1 MIKHFLYK
9 DKITLFVFVVISLI
23 QSSCMHYGEIGR
35 NISGEIIGSNFSI
48 PEMAFYEYLKEDGV
62 AMNFLLSMLTTTG
75 FFFVFQLPFNGI
87 YLFQESRKDKIK
99 FAIIFW
105 LLPAILGLPTLI
117 FFGVYLV
124 SPFAAL
130 SVFLTLISLA
140 LGDQTSISR
149 EMITENWASPTAAL
163 GWYHLLWLGITIK
176 HISSIMFKEFS
187 SYIKKKY
194 L

>member
-1 MIKHFLYK
+1 MIKKFLYK
-9 DKITLFVFVVISLI
+9 DKITLLVFVVISFI
-23 QSSCMHYGEIGR
+23 QSSCMLYGEIGR
-35 NISGEIIGSNFSI
+35 NISSEIIGSNFSI

-87 YLFQESRKDKIK
+87 YLFQESRKDKLK

-117 FFGVYLV
+117 FFGVYLI

-130 SVFLTLISLA
+130 GVFGDLLSLA

-149 EMITENWASPTAAL
+149 EMITEDWASPTAAL
-163 GWYHLLWLGITIK
+163 G
-176 HISSIMFKEFS
+176 
-187 SYIKKKY
+187 
-194 L
+194 